1 MWLFFILYKSWVM
14 IIFFSFQVGLNFF
27 IKVCLFLRFKN
38 ALKKISNFFYCFL
51 YFKLIFLMFLYFFYF
66 VFKYIEIGSGYAIRP
81 NENILNC
88 VLPSRTHLS
97 WVLSIERSKIALGL
111 TTAGPISLGSCCEQD
126 PSALGLAPNKTQC
139 FQKTIFIQ

>member
-1 MWLFFILYKSWVM
+1 MFVFAFQECFEKNFKFFLLFSLLQIN
-14 IIFFSFQVGLNFF
+14 IFDVFV
-27 IKVCLFLRFKN
+27 FL
-38 ALKKISNFFYCFL
+38 
-51 YFKLIFLMFLYFFYF
+51 YF

-126 PSALGLAPNKTQC
+126 PSSLGLAPNKTQC